1 MRIKCGIVIVS
12 MIFSALVLG
21 GCGPKQPWET
31 VGVSEDFYGVTEDFA
46 PRYLELDQDGQQ
58 YDQALDAVEAY
69 LAGESSRDEAIA
81 ALEQAVLYMETE
93 LKGWENVALDET
105 LTSQLQAVDISPAEY
120 ESFANSRPANLQSQ
134 QTDLLS
140 LLYYL
145 DYAEEDPTSRENL
158 SWSLDKDQKVQDSI
172 RGYYYYGCLN
182 YWFPDA
188 DDAELEYLETKVID
202 KLHAYIPE
210 DPVWCGTREDA
221 EEQVMLYLD
230 QVEEVLNQFADH
242 VGQQQKNLYE
252 MEQELGAVLESPMEQ
267 AGEVQAAE

>member
-1 MRIKCGIVIVS
+1 MKTQCGIAIVS
-12 MIFSALVLG
+12 MFFCTLLLS
-21 GCGPKQPWET
+21 GCGAKQPWET
-31 VGVSEDFYGVTEDFA
+31 AGVSEDFYQVTEDFA

-58 YDQALDAVEAY
+58 YDQALEAVDAY
-69 LAGESSRDEAIA
+69 LAGETSQDEAIA
-81 ALEQAVLYMETE
+81 SVEQAVLYTETE
-93 LKGWENVALDET
+93 LEDWENVALNDT

-120 ESFANSRPANLQSQ
+120 EAFANSRPTNLQSQ

-145 DYAEEDPTSRENL
+145 EYAEDDPTSRENL
-158 SWSLDKDQKVQDSI
+158 SWSLDKDQKVQNST

-210 DPVWCGTREDA
+210 NPVWCGTREDA

-230 QVEEVLNQFADH
+230 EVEEILNQFADH
-242 VGQQQKNLYE
+242 VGQQQNDLYA
-252 MEQELGAVLESPMEQ
+252 MEQELQAQLESLMEPS
-267 AGEVQAAE
+267 GEVPAAE